1 MDTALRPASPAN
13 TNVAPEASDPWREHC
28 LQMAYSTEAL
38 AEWCD
43 DAEMSRAYRDLAAKW
58 KVRAAWG

>member
-1 MDTALRPASPAN
+1 MTREPP
-13 TNVAPEASDPWREHC
+13 DPWREHC

-43 DAEMSRAYRDLAAKW
+43 DAEMTRAYRDLAAKW
-58 KVRAAWG
+58 KTRAAVTRR